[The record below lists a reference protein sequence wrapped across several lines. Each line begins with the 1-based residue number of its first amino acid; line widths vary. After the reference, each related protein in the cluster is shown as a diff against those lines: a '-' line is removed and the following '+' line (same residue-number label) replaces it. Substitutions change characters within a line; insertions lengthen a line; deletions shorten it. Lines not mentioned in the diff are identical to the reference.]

1 MYTRLLNCTKKF
13 FKITFDLL
21 ILPIVFVY
29 GFDIIEST
37 NNKAPHERGTKMT
50 FFVNDNFNGTVDI
63 YFGSEFKGTMNVI
76 AFIKECDILLQ
87 WGHIEW
93 M

>member
-1 MYTRLLNCTKKF
+1 
-13 FKITFDLL
+13 
-21 ILPIVFVY
+21 
-29 GFDIIEST
+29 
-37 NNKAPHERGTKMT
+37 MT
-50 FFVNDNFNGTVDI
+50 FFINDNFNGTIDI